1 MVRRALTLSDRA
13 GIAAGLKVCLTLTV
27 IAADL
32 GRSVSVISREVRRNG
47 PAGGVLGYGP
57 VAANSAAATRRA
69 RPQARKIDADPVL
82 LVRVKADLRQ
92 SRTPR
97 QIAGRLRLEAAD
109 STVGRME
116 SSLDAHGAAVSHE
129 SIYRWIYAL
138 PKGELA
144 RQGILLRSNRTA
156 RKRRR
161 PVGERGC
168 ARIVG
173 MISIDD
179 RPTHVVDRKMPG
191 WWEGDLIVGRGGKTA
206 AVTLVER
213 TTRYTLILGLPE
225 GKKADGV
232 ADVLIDHLQ
241 GLPKFMRAGLT
252 WDQGT
257 EMARHASVTV
267 AADLPIYF
275 AHPHSPWERPTNEN
289 TNGLIRDYI
298 PKGEEIPS
306 HQPYLDAIAAELNER
321 PRAVL
326 GFFTAR
332 EAFEKLLLADLAST
346 G

>member
-1 MVRRALTLSDRA
+1 MARRALTLEDRA
-13 GIAAGLKVCLTLTV
+13 VIAAGLRAKLTLTG
-27 IAADL
+27 IADDL

-47 PAGGVLGYGP
+47 AGAAGYGP
-57 VAANSAAATRRA
+57 VTAQSTAQARRA
-69 RPQARKIDADPVL
+69 RPQARKIDSDPVL
-82 LVRVKADLRQ
+82 LARVKADLRQ

-97 QIAGRLRLEAAD
+97 QIAGRLHLEASDA
-109 STVGRME
+109 TVELMNA
-116 SSLDAHGAAVSHE
+116 SPDAQGAGVSHE

-144 RQGILLRSNRTA
+144 RQGILLRSKRTQ

-161 PVGERGC
+161 PVGERTWD
-168 ARIVG
+168 RIVG
-173 MISIDD
+173 MVSIDD
-179 RPTHVVDRKMPG
+179 RPEHVADRKVPG
-191 WWEGDLIVGRGGKTA
+191 WWEGDLIVGKGGKSA
-206 AVTLVER
+206 AATLVER

-225 GKKADGV
+225 GKKADGL

-241 GLPKFMRAGLT
+241 GLPEFMRQGLT

-257 EMARHASVTV
+257 EMARHASVTI

-289 TNGLIRDYI
+289 TNGLIRDYL
-298 PKGEEIPS
+298 PKGEEITS

-326 GFFTAR
+326 GFLTPR
-332 EAFEKLLLADLAST
+332 EAFEHLLLADLAST